1 MNARILLHRSRTAL
15 AAASAVAFLLAAMVQ
30 GGTAHA
36 MLVAG

>member
-1 MNARILLHRSRTAL
+1 MKPLLPLHRSRTAL

-36 MLVAG
+36 MTVLG